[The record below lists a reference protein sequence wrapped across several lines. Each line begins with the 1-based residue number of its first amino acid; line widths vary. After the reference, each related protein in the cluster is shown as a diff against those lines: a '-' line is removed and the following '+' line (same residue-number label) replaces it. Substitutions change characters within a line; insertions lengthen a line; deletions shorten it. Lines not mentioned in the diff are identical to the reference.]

1 MKKYLCVLL
10 FAVITLS
17 GCGMTKYQKD
27 EALAYYKMMEQRDIK
42 PYVEIEFADPTLPA
56 NIKAIKVYAESANQ
70 IPQFKHSEFDTQ
82 AYRLAG
88 QALQVAIP
96 LGGAALLVDSIT
108 KHTQAPN
115 INYNQN
121 GAQGTLVGAS
131 NANSNI
137 TGSGNVAGAFVPN
150 AVGGANTT
158 TTTTTS
164 TRTMTTTENTTGSGN
179 TGVE

>member
-1 MKKYLCVLL
+1 MKKNLCFLL
-10 FAVITLS
+10 LVAVTLS
-17 GCGMTKYQKD
+17 GCGMTKFQKD
-27 EALAYYKMMEQRDIK
+27 EALAYYNMMGERDIK
-42 PYVEIEFADPTLPA
+42 PFVKIEFADPDKPA
-56 NIKAIKVYAESANQ
+56 NIKSIEVYAESSNQ
-70 IPQFKHSEFDTQ
+70 IPQFKHSEFDTA

-121 GAQGTLVGAS
+121 GANGTLVGAS

-137 TGSGNVAGAFVPN
+137 NGSGNVAGAFVPN
-150 AVGGANTT
+150 AVGGNN

-164 TRTMTTTENTTGSGN
+164 TRTMTTTESTTGSGN
-179 TGVE
+179 TTTE